1 MFPDS
6 SYYLQTHLLARVAN
20 DYQLDF
26 SELTG
31 RYLPMPTAPAFPMH
45 IPTKPVDAPL
55 APSAKKPKRRVEWDT
70 LKHCHGTKNN
80 GTRCCSVMFEATEF
94 CRHHQG
100 QKEHPVPLA
109 PVTEV
114 ADAQSMAQSFSV
126 HTPAHSRRPSFDADS
141 PPASMDPRAQEV
153 FAEIARDRVGCGH
166 LLKKVK
172 FSSGYQGWSL
182 PQGDDFESEPMFRDI
197 ANRAGLL
204 LAIIEGHLTP
214 CGYIEPTE
222 ATSSSTVTDLPL
234 QNTPVFAT
242 TPTAT
247 DNDDDTDDEEADS
260 GPLEMTYDLFES
272 MAEAYGLDDDI
283 ENGLD
288 DGPEYHPFGIY
299 ITSMEDM
306 SESLKK
312 FQVALREEGHNT
324 AMENIDDIDYLLV
337 YKK

>member
-1 MFPDS
+1 MFPTD
-6 SYYLQTHLLARVAN
+6 SYYLQTHLLARVAS

-31 RYLPMPTAPAFPMH
+31 RYLPMPTAPAFPMPVH
-45 IPTKPVDAPL
+45 AKPVDAPL
-55 APSAKKPKRRVEWDT
+55 APSVKKPKRRVEWDT

-109 PVTEV
+109 PV
-114 ADAQSMAQSFSV
+114 ADAQSVVQSFSV

-182 PQGDDFESEPMFRDI
+182 PQGTDFESEPMFRN
-197 ANRAGLL
+197 AAHLSGLL
-204 LAIIEGHLTP
+204 LAVIEGHLTP

-222 ATSSSTVTDLPL
+222 AGSSSTISELPL
-234 QNTPVFAT
+234 QNTPVFVG
-242 TPTAT
+242 TPNDT
-247 DNDDDTDDEEADS
+247 DNEDEDEVDS
-260 GPLEMTYDLFES
+260 GPYEMTYDYFES
-272 MAEAYGLDDDI
+272 MAETWGLDDDI

-306 SESLKK
+306 NESLKK
-312 FQVALREEGHNT
+312 FQAALREEGHET
-324 AMENIDDIDYLLV
+324 AMENIDDTDYLLV